1 MTHAF
6 STVEMAP
13 RDPILGLN
21 EQYAADSRNSKVN
34 LGVGVYYD
42 EDNRVPVLKAVAE
55 AGKILF
61 QDSKPKSY
69 LPIDGLKDYDSAAQ
83 KLLFGSDSKLIQQER
98 IMTVQS
104 LGGTGAL
111 KVGADFLH
119 KIYPNSKVYI
129 SNPSWANHK
138 AIFANAG
145 FEVESYPYY
154 SPETHGL
161 DFDAMIG
168 FIGELPERSIVVLHA
183 CCHNPTGVDPDQSQ
197 WQKLAEVVQ
206 ERNLLPF
213 MDIAY
218 QGFGNGLEEDAYPV
232 RLFAEK
238 EIDMLV
244 SSSFSKSFS
253 LYGER
258 IGALSIVTDS
268 KETRDKV
275 QSQVKAVI
283 RSNYSNPPSTGAQ
296 LVSTVLNS
304 PELFKMWTDELGTM
318 RDRIKQMRASLVAA
332 ISQNDSSR
340 DYEFINIQKGMFSFS
355 GLTPEQVDKLREEF
369 GIYAVRS
376 GRICVAALN
385 SKNVAHVGESV
396 AKVSKG

>member
-83 KLLFGSDSKLIQQER
+83 KLLFGSDSKLIKQER